1 LAAIEAG
8 EGVLA
13 NMEATA
19 DELQYSALIL
29 LTRRWFRRLWVL
41 QEVRKV
47 RRTVFFLGD
56 IQFSTGVISSM
67 VWWLEESLKRPSNGW
82 LITKMMS
89 IWQSSIKNIPAML
102 GCTNSVYV
110 DEKWTLREW
119 LMMTKSRQ
127 ASDAKDVV
135 FAGLSAIRSEEMLID
150 QSLQLRSPSSIHR
163 KPVHGTNAIRTP
175 KHIRL
180 WEVLLL
186 RFVR

>member
-1 LAAIEAG
+1 
-8 EGVLA
+8 
-13 NMEATA
+13 
-19 DELQYSALIL
+19 
-29 LTRRWFRRLWVL
+29 
-41 QEVRKV
+41 
-47 RRTVFFLGD
+47 
-56 IQFSTGVISSM
+56 
-67 VWWLEESLKRPSNGW
+67 
-82 LITKMMS
+82 
-89 IWQSSIKNIPAML
+89 ML